1 MDYRTDK
8 NIRVSFKE
16 VLPYL
21 ITSFRK
27 TSHRKMAGRKLSKKQ
42 HKTIFQ
48 RYKDMKK
55 AHKAPV
61 QWRNYTHTKV
71 HQHKNTEEI
80 LKLSERKILNENG
93 IRFLNRNTGS

>member
-27 TSHRKMAGRKLSKKQ
+27 TNHRKMAGRKLSKKQ
-42 HKTIFQ
+42 HDNFSELQGHEKGPQSSSTMEELHTYQGTSTQKHRRDLETF
-48 RYKDMKK
+48 RKKD
-55 AHKAPV
+55 
-61 QWRNYTHTKV
+61 
-71 HQHKNTEEI
+71 TE
-80 LKLSERKILNENG
+80 
-93 IRFLNRNTGS
+93 